1 MVKYILYCQHVD
13 RVNWLC
19 HMARHAL
26 SMEVSIFIDENVI
39 FIDENTSNVH
49 EEVNR

>member
-19 HMARHAL
+19 HTARHAL

-39 FIDENTSNVH
+39 FIDENTSNMH

>member
-19 HMARHAL
+19 HTARHAL